1 MRTLAMQIVTDA
13 AQAAGL
19 PEGRVMDLSAAD
31 NLTLPRPRLEVDF
44 LPDSLT
50 RTGRKLAVTKK
61 PAGTE
66 VAQASSVPA
75 AIIKKELYEIRFDL
89 TAHVYAPDDDWL
101 VQARTSEGEAPHL
114 ASVAAWLEAF
124 EYAFVA
130 ALPRGLNDQRG
141 NWIQIRV
148 NQATFKKERTK
159 RVETEEIVIFTNFD
173 TLFLITLTGRVT
185 KEEEQALITTVEIV
199 PKIGARL

>member
-1 MRTLAMQIVTDA
+1 MRTLAMQIITDA
-13 AQAAGL
+13 AQAAGM
-19 PEGRVMDLSAAD
+19 PAGRVIDLSAAD

-44 LPDSLT
+44 LPDTLT

-89 TAHVYAPDDDWL
+89 TAHVYADD
-101 VQARTSEGEAPHL
+101 
-114 ASVAAWLEAF
+114 AAWLEAF

-130 ALPRGLNDQRG
+130 ALPRGMNDQRG

-148 NQATFKKERTK
+148 NQATFKKEPTK

-173 TLFLITLTGRVT
+173 TLYLITLTGRVT

-199 PKIGARL
+199 PKVGARE